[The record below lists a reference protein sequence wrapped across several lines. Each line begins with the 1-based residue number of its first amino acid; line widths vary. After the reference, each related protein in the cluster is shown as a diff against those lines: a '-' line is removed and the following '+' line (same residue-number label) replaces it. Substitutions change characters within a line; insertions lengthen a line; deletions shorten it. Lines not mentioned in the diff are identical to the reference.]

1 MWSTKKSKFIYWTS
15 ILPSFTLLAQ
25 CSQLLPKSTW
35 INIISVFRKLI
46 NDKLVTHLQWF
57 AFSLISRICS
67 GLPSLLI
74 ISSEM
79 WLIELLGFKHLWC
92 CWAVVF
98 DITRGVFRAV
108 LNIYDGA
115 VSRKLLTSLT
125 HFQFPTYPPILN
137 PLKTPENPCFSGI
150 FRGYKMG
157 TSARDGLKAF
167 DRFGHVGLLPKL
179 KFYDIFLEDV
189 FSCFVFSEW

>member
-1 MWSTKKSKFIYWTS
+1 MWSTKNSKFIHWTT

-25 CSQLLPKSTW
+25 CSQLLPKSAW
-35 INIISVFRKLI
+35 INIISVFRKMI
-46 NDKLVTHLQWF
+46 NDKLVTYLQRF
-57 AFSLISRICS
+57 AFSLISRIGS

-79 WLIELLGFKHLWC
+79 WLIELLGFKRLWC

-98 DITRGVFRAV
+98 DINRGVFKAV

-115 VSRKLLTSLT
+115 VSRKFLTSLT
-125 HFQFPTYPPILN
+125 HFQFPFPI
-137 PLKTPENPCFSGI
+137 LKTPENPCFSGI

-167 DRFGHVGLLPKL
+167 GRFGHVGLPPKL

-189 FSCFVFSEW
+189 FSCCVFS